1 MTLLAYV
8 RSNVPSLFFAAIGAL
23 SACGIAAVC
32 GCTCDAVCL
41 MLTVLVVCGVCACA
55 IDFMRSRG
63 FYGEIKELGDELER
77 PYQLHSIMSEPF
89 LPDHALVYRALK
101 AMGVASAR
109 EVAYAKAKADEHREF
124 VEGWVHGVK
133 APLTSCELIAERVT
147 EPERSQLVAELDRI
161 RHKVD
166 AALWYARSDCAHN
179 DYVIREMPL
188 VRIPRQACRE
198 NARYLIDQGCM
209 PVIDIDEAETVFTD
223 KKQAA
228 FIVAQFVENAAKYG
242 AHHVRFSSVRTGMG
256 DGSGRIELRVEDDGR
271 GIPAEDIDRVFERG
285 FTGTRGREGMNSTGI
300 GLYLAARLCKQL
312 GLGLSISSVDGEGT
326 CVTLAFPLDRRR
338 YDVQCDESVR

>member
-1 MTLLAYV
+1 
-8 RSNVPSLFFAAIGAL
+8 
-23 SACGIAAVC
+23 
-32 GCTCDAVCL
+32 
-41 MLTVLVVCGVCACA
+41 
-55 IDFMRSRG
+55 
-63 FYGEIKELGDELER
+63 
-77 PYQLHSIMSEPF
+77 
-89 LPDHALVYRALK
+89 
-101 AMGVASAR
+101 
-109 EVAYAKAKADEHREF
+109 
-124 VEGWVHGVK
+124 
-133 APLTSCELIAERVT
+133 
-147 EPERSQLVAELDRI
+147 
-161 RHKVD
+161 
-166 AALWYARSDCAHN
+166 
-179 DYVIREMPL
+179 
-188 VRIPRQACRE
+188 
-198 NARYLIDQGCM
+198 M

-223 KKQAA
+223 KKQAD

-242 AHHVRFSSVRTGMG
+242 AHHVWFSSVCTRMG